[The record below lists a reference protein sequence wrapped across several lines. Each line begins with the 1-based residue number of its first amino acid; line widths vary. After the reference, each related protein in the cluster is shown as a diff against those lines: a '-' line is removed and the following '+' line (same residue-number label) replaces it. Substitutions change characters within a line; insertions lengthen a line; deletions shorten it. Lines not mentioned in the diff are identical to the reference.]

1 MIHDQFICK
10 YPLYFVGERPKWLF
24 RIFKLFYG
32 DNNIYIHA
40 WGKKDMAMGGNR
52 MCVGKRSV
60 LELLPHLKEMCVYEL
75 QFSSLVG

>member
-1 MIHDQFICK
+1 MIN
-10 YPLYFVGERPKWLF
+10 LYA
-24 RIFKLFYG
+24 
-32 DNNIYIHA
+32 NIHNILSESVLNGSSVYSNFFTVITTYTYMR
-40 WGKKDMAMGGNR
+40 GKKDMAMGGNR